1 MAKQKRTASTR
12 VRATLHDAVGRL
24 VGVLDAGQQQA
35 GVHRLSWKCD
45 GGNQKLR
52 AGAYF
57 LLLDMGREQ
66 ARLKA
71 VLR

>member
-1 MAKQKRTASTR
+1 MAKQKRTASAR

-24 VGVLDAGQQQA
+24 VGALDAGQQQA
-35 GVHRLSWKCD
+35 GVHRLSWKSD
-45 GGNQKLR
+45 VGQKLR

-66 ARLKA
+66 ARLKT